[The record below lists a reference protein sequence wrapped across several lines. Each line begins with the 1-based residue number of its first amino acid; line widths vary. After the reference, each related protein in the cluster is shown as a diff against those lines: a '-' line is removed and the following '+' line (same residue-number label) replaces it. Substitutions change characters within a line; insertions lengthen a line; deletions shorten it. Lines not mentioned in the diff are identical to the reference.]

1 MSAMTNEEM
10 AEGAMEDHGWEAT
23 VEKEL
28 RELYAMEYE
37 AARCYEDLHQ
47 AQRLNEAL
55 RARLARECGEDEV
68 TAVAKSVALETR
80 RRELESIGKGDEG
93 RGRDLS
99 DGVASTGGVARPGD
113 WVDGLP
119 LRFRREVE
127 LERAL
132 GRVTELEVKVETLKA
147 EGSDLSSLIHENARH
162 LNQVEAGFEAER
174 QEFARRGRDLEQ
186 QLKRAREDAE
196 KMESVSGDLMEEKD
210 GLRLESSRMQE
221 LLMRQKGEQQ
231 AMFGQVRELEE
242 KLSSTMR
249 SLSEAATEV
258 EELRGRE
265 RLQSEQLQG
274 AILARNTAQEEAS
287 SGARKVRQAEARGK
301 KLEKQLGALRK
312 QMEQAGRKAV
322 ADREALMAEVAAKE
336 SEIKEKEAAISSL
349 EGEAGEA
356 GEAAGLKEEV
366 ESLKKKEAAAM
377 VKLRAA
383 VKKGKGIQEQL
394 QATQKK
400 LEELSKEGA
409 GTASQEAAEEEHQQM
424 VADLQGQ
431 LDAEKER
438 ANAMEASESALK
450 ERVGE
455 LEAAA
460 SEAERLGTEITNL
473 QDQLGEM
480 EDDNTRL
487 EAASALSCGQRDEAQ
502 AQVASLEQKV
512 ESLSSELQTLQG
524 TADGTEGMQARISE
538 LESQLE
544 SQAKELEIAQSSLQE
559 QSAGAASQEA
569 AEEEHQQMVADLQK
583 QLDAEKERANA
594 MEASESALKERVGE
608 LEAMESH
615 QAVAE
620 AEAVEQQQ
628 LIAELE
634 SRLQVERER
643 ADRNEAASLSLGEMD
658 TELGSLRTLLSSKDE
673 DISRL
678 EHKVEEAIQNKLNS
692 ERALQGELEALAEEV
707 AAKEGQIKSMGPA
720 AAGQDDA
727 ATLRR
732 EAETHR
738 EYIARLEGDLTRE
751 REAQMASSEEKG
763 RLEGELRDQSARA
776 EALERELGEA
786 RRKLGEA
793 EAAGGGKGSDLV
805 EECERLREKQGETMH
820 KLKAAVVKGKGIQK
834 KLEQKERELEEARAE
849 AERAEGQLREARA
862 ELAAA
867 RAGAKDAAEPAATVA
882 AEMESWNA
890 GADDDG
896 VWEAGDAPAAPGGA
910 EPPRDIGA
918 LMDRMAA
925 EAEAS
930 DDEEGEDVKI
940 DEALKNAG
948 TNLWNWV
955 SGA

>member
-1 MSAMTNEEM
+1 MTNEEM

-409 GTASQEAAEEEHQQM
+409 
-424 VADLQGQ
+424 
-431 LDAEKER
+431 
-438 ANAMEASESALK
+438 
-450 ERVGE
+450 
-455 LEAAA
+455 
-460 SEAERLGTEITNL
+460 
-473 QDQLGEM
+473 
-480 EDDNTRL
+480 
-487 EAASALSCGQRDEAQ
+487 
-502 AQVASLEQKV
+502 
-512 ESLSSELQTLQG
+512 
-524 TADGTEGMQARISE
+524 
-538 LESQLE
+538 
-544 SQAKELEIAQSSLQE
+544 
-559 QSAGAASQEA
+559 
-569 AEEEHQQMVADLQK
+569 
-583 QLDAEKERANA
+583 
-594 MEASESALKERVGE
+594 
-608 LEAMESH
+608 
-615 QAVAE
+615 
-620 AEAVEQQQ
+620 
-628 LIAELE
+628 
-634 SRLQVERER
+634 
-643 ADRNEAASLSLGEMD
+643 
-658 TELGSLRTLLSSKDE
+658 
-673 DISRL
+673 
-678 EHKVEEAIQNKLNS
+678 
-692 ERALQGELEALAEEV
+692 
-707 AAKEGQIKSMGPA
+707 
-720 AAGQDDA
+720 
-727 ATLRR
+727 
-732 EAETHR
+732 
-738 EYIARLEGDLTRE
+738 
-751 REAQMASSEEKG
+751 
-763 RLEGELRDQSARA
+763 
-776 EALERELGEA
+776 
-786 RRKLGEA
+786 
-793 EAAGGGKGSDLV
+793 
-805 EECERLREKQGETMH
+805 
-820 KLKAAVVKGKGIQK
+820 
-834 KLEQKERELEEARAE
+834 
-849 AERAEGQLREARA
+849 
-862 ELAAA
+862 
-867 RAGAKDAAEPAATVA
+867 
-882 AEMESWNA
+882 
-890 GADDDG
+890 
-896 VWEAGDAPAAPGGA
+896 
-910 EPPRDIGA
+910 
-918 LMDRMAA
+918 
-925 EAEAS
+925 
-930 DDEEGEDVKI
+930 
-940 DEALKNAG
+940 
-948 TNLWNWV
+948 
-955 SGA
+955 

>member
-1 MSAMTNEEM
+1 
-10 AEGAMEDHGWEAT
+10 
-23 VEKEL
+23 
-28 RELYAMEYE
+28 
-37 AARCYEDLHQ
+37 
-47 AQRLNEAL
+47 
-55 RARLARECGEDEV
+55 
-68 TAVAKSVALETR
+68 
-80 RRELESIGKGDEG
+80 
-93 RGRDLS
+93 
-99 DGVASTGGVARPGD
+99 
-113 WVDGLP
+113 
-119 LRFRREVE
+119 
-127 LERAL
+127 
-132 GRVTELEVKVETLKA
+132 
-147 EGSDLSSLIHENARH
+147 
-162 LNQVEAGFEAER
+162 
-174 QEFARRGRDLEQ
+174 
-186 QLKRAREDAE
+186 
-196 KMESVSGDLMEEKD
+196 
-210 GLRLESSRMQE
+210 
-221 LLMRQKGEQQ
+221 
-231 AMFGQVRELEE
+231 
-242 KLSSTMR
+242 
-249 SLSEAATEV
+249 
-258 EELRGRE
+258 
-265 RLQSEQLQG
+265 
-274 AILARNTAQEEAS
+274 
-287 SGARKVRQAEARGK
+287 
-301 KLEKQLGALRK
+301 
-312 QMEQAGRKAV
+312 
-322 ADREALMAEVAAKE
+322 
-336 SEIKEKEAAISSL
+336 
-349 EGEAGEA
+349 
-356 GEAAGLKEEV
+356 
-366 ESLKKKEAAAM
+366 
-377 VKLRAA
+377 
-383 VKKGKGIQEQL
+383 
-394 QATQKK
+394 
-400 LEELSKEGA
+400 
-409 GTASQEAAEEEHQQM
+409 
-424 VADLQGQ
+424 
-431 LDAEKER
+431 
-438 ANAMEASESALK
+438 
-450 ERVGE
+450 
-455 LEAAA
+455 
-460 SEAERLGTEITNL
+460 
-473 QDQLGEM
+473 
-480 EDDNTRL
+480 
-487 EAASALSCGQRDEAQ
+487 
-502 AQVASLEQKV
+502 
-512 ESLSSELQTLQG
+512 
-524 TADGTEGMQARISE
+524 
-538 LESQLE
+538 
-544 SQAKELEIAQSSLQE
+544 
-559 QSAGAASQEA
+559 
-569 AEEEHQQMVADLQK
+569 
-583 QLDAEKERANA
+583 

-751 REAQMASSEEKG
+751 REVQMASSEEKG

-793 EAAGGGKGSDLV
+793 EAAGGGEGSDLV

-867 RAGAKDAAEPAATVA
+867 SAGAKDAAEPAATVA

-890 GADDDG
+890 GVDDDG

-930 DDEEGEDVKI
+930 DDEEGDDVKI
-940 DEALKNAG
+940 DDALKNAG